1 MLIDRVTYEEKDH
14 PEEFK
19 QGLLLSVKELHAV
32 MSDKSSYLKKM
43 ADLEKTAAK
52 LESEYNTLKEEL

>member
-1 MLIDRVTYEEKDH
+1 MLIDKVTYEDKDH

-19 QGLLLSVKELHAV
+19 QGLLLSVKELHAL
-32 MSDKSSYLKKM
+32 MSDKNLYLKKM